1 MSQDI
6 QEPDIEKMTFEAAYA
21 ELEQTV
27 QKLEAGSLPLAEALM
42 LYERG
47 MALAKLCNVQL
58 DNAELTIKTLAPS
71 GDLVD
76 FDEA

>member
-1 MSQDI
+1 MSKKKESETQ
-6 QEPDIEKMTFEAAYA
+6 KMTFEEAYA

-27 QKLEAGSLPLAEALM
+27 QKLEAGSLPLAEALI

-47 MALAKLCNVQL
+47 MTLAKQCNMQL
-58 DNAELTIKTLAPS
+58 DNAELTIKTLTPS
-71 GDLVD
+71 GSLAD